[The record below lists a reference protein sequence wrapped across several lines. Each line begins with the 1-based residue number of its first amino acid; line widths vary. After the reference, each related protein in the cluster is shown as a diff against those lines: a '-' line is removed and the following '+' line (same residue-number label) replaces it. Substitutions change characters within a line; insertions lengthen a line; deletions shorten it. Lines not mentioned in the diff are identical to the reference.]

1 MNGLLLGSGGWIP
14 TTKRETCFAFIRE
27 GSHFLLID
35 AGTGVGLATRGAGAR
50 LPASYAGRY
59 PERAAPAR
67 RLGEMRAAL
76 AGRDGNRR
84 IDGGPRLT
92 PFPL

>member
-1 MNGLLLGSGGWIP
+1 VRAAYVTTYDPCP
-14 TTKRETCFAFIRE
+14 TEAEAFGCDAALAARELATSR
-27 GSHFLLID
+27 
-35 AGTGVGLATRGAGAR
+35 AGTRSPATSAV
-50 LPASYAGRY
+50 RY
-59 PERAAPAR
+59 PERAARAR